1 MPISGYSGPVSKKGL
16 IIMGRYIILSLAILG
31 LSISGKALDAAS
43 APTKSIIAHAAVN
56 ARVLPLWVAKE
67 QGLFNKYGVPTDTV
81 FIRQAPTL
89 VAALM
94 SGDIQVGY
102 TGGTAVLGSV
112 ASGSDLKILAA
123 FTNRVTYDVVA
134 RKGIKSPEDL
144 RGKIFGVQAIGGTVW
159 MGAILALEHLGL
171 DPTRD
176 KISLIAAG
184 DQSVLAQALMMGTID
199 VTVLDG
205 VVSRTLRENGY
216 PILAELSKA
225 NIPITSVGVVAR
237 GSLIKKNP
245 QMFENIMRAL
255 LESEAFIFG
264 PANKTRAMAILKLYL
279 RINDQEAEEG
289 YKDVITGLD
298 RKPYASLDGLR
309 NVQRLMRLR
318 NPAVDKVKVEDL
330 VDDRFMKKLDQS
342 GFIDEMYAKYGVK

>member
-1 MPISGYSGPVSKKGL
+1 MK
-16 IIMGRYIILSLAILG
+16 GRYTILSLAALA
-31 LSISGKALDAAS
+31 LWISGKAVDAAS

-56 ARVLPLWVAKE
+56 ARVLPLWAAKE
-67 QGLFNKYGVPTDTV
+67 QGFFNKYGVPADMI

-89 VAALM
+89 VAALT

-102 TGGTAVLGSV
+102 TGGTAVLG
-112 ASGSDLKILAA
+112 AAAGGSDLKILAA

-144 RGKIFGVQAIGGTVW
+144 RGKIFGVQSIGGTVW
-159 MGAILALEHLGL
+159 MGAILALEHFGL
-171 DPTRD
+171 DPNRD

-184 DQSVLAQALMMGTID
+184 DQSVLAQALVTGTID
-199 VTVLDG
+199 ATVLDG
-205 VVSRTLRENGY
+205 VMSRPLHENGY

-225 NIPITSVGVVAR
+225 NLPISSVGIVAK
-237 GSLIKKNP
+237 SSFIQSN
-245 QMFENIMRAL
+245 QQTVENLLKAL

-264 PANKTRAMAILKLYL
+264 PSNKGKAMAILKKYL
-279 RINDQEAEEG
+279 RINDHEAEEG
-289 YKDVITGLD
+289 YKDVINGLD
-298 RKPYASLDGLR
+298 RKPHANLAGLR
-309 NVQRLMRLR
+309 NVQRLMKLR
-318 NPAVDKVKVEDL
+318 NPAVEKVKVEDL

>member
-1 MPISGYSGPVSKKGL
+1 MK
-16 IIMGRYIILSLAILG
+16 GRYTILSLAALA
-31 LSISGKALDAAS
+31 LWISGKAVDAAS

-56 ARVLPLWVAKE
+56 ARVLPLWAAKE
-67 QGLFNKYGVPTDTV
+67 QGFFNKYGVPADMI

-89 VAALM
+89 VAALT

-102 TGGTAVLGSV
+102 TGGTAVLG
-112 ASGSDLKILAA
+112 AAAGGSDLKILAA

-144 RGKIFGVQAIGGTVW
+144 RGKIFGVQSIGGTVW
-159 MGAILALEHLGL
+159 MGAILALEHFGL
-171 DPTRD
+171 DPNRD

-184 DQSVLAQALMMGTID
+184 DQSVLAQALVTGTID
-199 VTVLDG
+199 ATVLDG
-205 VVSRTLRENGY
+205 VMSRPLHENGY

-225 NIPITSVGVVAR
+225 NLPISSVGIVAK
-237 GSLIKKNP
+237 SSFIQSN
-245 QMFENIMRAL
+245 QQTVENLLKAL

-264 PANKTRAMAILKLYL
+264 PSNKGKVMAILKKYL
-279 RINDQEAEEG
+279 RINDHEAEEG
-289 YKDVITGLD
+289 YKDVINGLD
-298 RKPYASLDGLR
+298 RKPHANLAGLR
-309 NVQRLMRLR
+309 NVQRLMKLR
-318 NPAVDKVKVEDL
+318 NPAVEKVKVEDL

>member
-1 MPISGYSGPVSKKGL
+1 MK
-16 IIMGRYIILSLAILG
+16 GRYTILSLAALA
-31 LSISGKALDAAS
+31 LWISGKAVDAAS

-56 ARVLPLWVAKE
+56 ARVLPLWAAKE
-67 QGLFNKYGVPTDTV
+67 QGFFNKYGVPADMI

-89 VAALM
+89 VAALT

-102 TGGTAVLGSV
+102 TGGTAVLG
-112 ASGSDLKILAA
+112 AAAGGSDLKILAA

-144 RGKIFGVQAIGGTVW
+144 RGKIFGVQSIGGTVW
-159 MGAILALEHLGL
+159 MGAILALEHFGL
-171 DPTRD
+171 DPNRD

-184 DQSVLAQALMMGTID
+184 DQLVLAQALVTGTID
-199 VTVLDG
+199 ATVLDG
-205 VVSRTLRENGY
+205 VMSRPLHENGY

-225 NIPITSVGVVAR
+225 NLPISSVGIVAK
-237 GSLIKKNP
+237 SSFIQSN
-245 QMFENIMRAL
+245 QQTVENLLKAL

-264 PANKTRAMAILKLYL
+264 PSNKGKAMAILKKYL
-279 RINDQEAEEG
+279 RINDHEAEEG
-289 YKDVITGLD
+289 YKDVINGLD
-298 RKPYASLDGLR
+298 RKPHANLAGLR
-309 NVQRLMRLR
+309 NVQRLMKLR
-318 NPAVDKVKVEDL
+318 NPAVEKVKVEDL

>member
-1 MPISGYSGPVSKKGL
+1 MKR
-16 IIMGRYIILSLAILG
+16 RYTILSLAVLA
-31 LSISGKALDAAS
+31 LWISGQAADAAS

-56 ARVLPLWVAKE
+56 ARVLPLWAAKE
-67 QGLFNKYGVPTDTV
+67 QGFFNKYGVPADMI

-89 VAALM
+89 VAALT

-102 TGGTAVLGSV
+102 TGGTAVLG
-112 ASGSDLKILAA
+112 AAAGGSDLKILAA

-144 RGKIFGVQAIGGTVW
+144 RGKIFGVQSIGGTVW
-159 MGAILALEHLGL
+159 MGAILALEHFGL
-171 DPTRD
+171 DPNRD

-184 DQSVLAQALMMGTID
+184 DQSVLAQALVTGTID
-199 VTVLDG
+199 ATVLDG
-205 VVSRTLRENGY
+205 VMSRTLHENGY

-225 NIPITSVGVVAR
+225 NLPISSVGIVAK
-237 GSLIKKNP
+237 SSFIQSN
-245 QMFENIMRAL
+245 QQTVENLLKAL

-264 PANKTRAMAILKLYL
+264 PSNKGKAMAILKKYL
-279 RINDQEAEEG
+279 RINDHEAEEG
-289 YKDVITGLD
+289 YKDVINGLD
-298 RKPYASLDGLR
+298 RKPHANLAGLR
-309 NVQRLMRLR
+309 NVQRLMKLR
-318 NPAVDKVKVEDL
+318 NPAVEKVKVEDL

>member
-1 MPISGYSGPVSKKGL
+1 MKR
-16 IIMGRYIILSLAILG
+16 RYTILSLAVLA
-31 LSISGKALDAAS
+31 LWISGKAADAAS

-56 ARVLPLWVAKE
+56 ARVLPLWAAKE
-67 QGLFNKYGVPTDTV
+67 QGFFNKYGVPADMI

-89 VAALM
+89 VAALT

-102 TGGTAVLGSV
+102 TGGTAVLG
-112 ASGSDLKILAA
+112 AAAGGSDLKILAA

-144 RGKIFGVQAIGGTVW
+144 RGKIFGVQSIGGTVW
-159 MGAILALEHLGL
+159 MGAILALEHFGL
-171 DPTRD
+171 DPNRD

-184 DQSVLAQALMMGTID
+184 DQSVLAQALVTGTID
-199 VTVLDG
+199 ATVLDG
-205 VVSRTLRENGY
+205 VMSRTLHENGY

-225 NIPITSVGVVAR
+225 NLPISSVGIVAK
-237 GSLIKKNP
+237 SSFIQSN
-245 QMFENIMRAL
+245 QQTVENLLKAL

-264 PANKTRAMAILKLYL
+264 PSNKGKAMAILKKYL
-279 RINDQEAEEG
+279 RINDHEAEEG
-289 YKDVITGLD
+289 YKDVINGLD
-298 RKPYASLDGLR
+298 HKPHANLAGLR
-309 NVQRLMRLR
+309 NVQRLMKLR
-318 NPAVDKVKVEDL
+318 NPAVEKVKVEDL

>member
-1 MPISGYSGPVSKKGL
+1 MRRFI
-16 IIMGRYIILSLAILG
+16 ALG
-31 LSISGKALDAAS
+31 LTLLAFLLCTNSAQAA
-43 APTKSIIAHAAVN
+43 APTKSVVAHAAVN

-67 QGLFNKYGVPTDTV
+67 QGFFTKYGVPAETI

-89 VAALM
+89 VAALT
-94 SGDIQVGY
+94 SGDIQIGY
-102 TGGTAVLGSV
+102 TGGTAVLGSA

-134 RKGIKSPEDL
+134 RKGIKSPEEL
-144 RGKIFGVQAIGGTVW
+144 RGKIFGVQSIGGTVW
-159 MGAILALEHLGL
+159 MGAILALEHFGL
-171 DPTRD
+171 DPNRD

-184 DQSVLAQALMMGTID
+184 DQSVLAQALVAGTID

-205 VVSRTLRENGY
+205 VMSRTLRQNGY

-225 NIPITSVGVVAR
+225 NIPISSVGIVAK
-237 GSLIKKNP
+237 GSLIQKNP
-245 QMFENIMRAL
+245 QLIENLLKAL

-264 PANKTRAMAILKLYL
+264 PANKGVSLAILKRYL
-279 RINDQEAEEG
+279 RISDEEAEEG

-298 RKPYASLDGLR
+298 RKPHASLDGLR
-309 NVQRLMRLR
+309 NVQRLMKLR
-318 NPAVDKVKVEDL
+318 NPAVEKVKVEEL

-342 GFIDEMYAKYGVK
+342 GFIDELYAKYGAK

>member
-1 MPISGYSGPVSKKGL
+1 MK
-16 IIMGRYIILSLAILG
+16 GRYTILSLAALA
-31 LSISGKALDAAS
+31 LWISGKAVDAAS

-56 ARVLPLWVAKE
+56 ARVLPLWAAKE
-67 QGLFNKYGVPTDTV
+67 QGFFNKYGVPADMI

-89 VAALM
+89 VAALT

-102 TGGTAVLGSV
+102 TGGTAVLG
-112 ASGSDLKILAA
+112 AAAGGSDLKILAA

-144 RGKIFGVQAIGGTVW
+144 RGKIFGVQSIGGTVW
-159 MGAILALEHLGL
+159 MGAILALEHFGL
-171 DPTRD
+171 DPNRD

-184 DQSVLAQALMMGTID
+184 DQSVLAQALVTGTID
-199 VTVLDG
+199 ATVLDG
-205 VVSRTLRENGY
+205 VMSRTLHENGY

-225 NIPITSVGVVAR
+225 NLPISSVGIVAK
-237 GSLIKKNP
+237 SSFIQSN
-245 QMFENIMRAL
+245 QQTVENLLKAL

-264 PANKTRAMAILKLYL
+264 PSNKGKAMAILKKYL
-279 RINDQEAEEG
+279 RINDHEAEEG
-289 YKDVITGLD
+289 YKDVINGLD
-298 RKPYASLDGLR
+298 RKPHANLAGLR
-309 NVQRLMRLR
+309 NVQRLMKLR
-318 NPAVDKVKVEDL
+318 NPAVEKVKVEDL